1 MRARPR
7 TLEVAARPSPLS
19 LSTDRTAVV
28 VVDMQ
33 NDFASPGGMFARAG
47 VDVRC
52 IRAIV
57 PPMAALLDAARA
69 AGIVVVYLKMG
80 FRPDLSD
87 TGAPDSPTW
96 IKHLPFDAG
105 LEVTAP
111 DGTPSRILVR
121 DTWNTDVVDELAPRD
136 GDVVLY
142 KNRYSGF
149 YRTDLD
155 DQLRARGV
163 ETLVV
168 VGATTSVCVES
179 TVRDATFRDY
189 RCLVIE
195 DCVAEP
201 IAADAP
207 RTNQDASLL
216 VLELLFAWVTDS
228 AAVTEALLLTPA
240 PATPATG

>member
-1 MRARPR
+1 MCARAR
-7 TLEVAARPSPLS
+7 TLEIAARPSPLS
-19 LSTDRTAVV
+19 CSTDRTAVI

-47 VDVRC
+47 IDVRC
-52 IRAIV
+52 IQAIV

-80 FRPDLSD
+80 FQPDLSD
-87 TGAPDSPTW
+87 TGAPNSPTW

-105 LEVTAP
+105 LEVTGP

-121 DTWNTDVVDELAPRD
+121 DTWNTEVVDELTPRD

-149 YRTDLD
+149 YRTELD
-155 DQLRARGV
+155 DHLRARDV
-163 ETLVV
+163 ETLIV

-189 RCLVIE
+189 RCFVIE

-207 RTNQDASLL
+207 RSNQDASLL
-216 VLELLFAWVTDS
+216 VLELLFAWITDS
-228 AAVTEALLLTPA
+228 ATVTEALRPTPA
-240 PATPATG
+240 PATG

>member
-1 MRARPR
+1 
-7 TLEVAARPSPLS
+7 LS
-19 LSTDRTAVV
+19 CSTDRAAVV

-52 IRAIV
+52 IQAIV

-80 FRPDLSD
+80 FQPDLSD
-87 TGAPDSPTW
+87 TGAPNSPTW
-96 IKHLPFDAG
+96 IKHLPFEAG

-111 DGTPSRILVR
+111 DGAPSRILVR
-121 DTWNTDVVDELAPRD
+121 ETWNTDVVDELAPCD

-149 YRTDLD
+149 YRTELD
-155 DQLRARGV
+155 DHLRARGV
-163 ETLVV
+163 ETLIV

-189 RCLVIE
+189 RCLVVE

-201 IAADAP
+201 MAADAP

-216 VLELLFAWVTDS
+216 VLEQLFAWITDS
-228 AAVTEALLLTPA
+228 AAVTEALRLTPA
-240 PATPATG
+240 PATD